1 MKRTLLIWAV
11 VLTGGAAGAQ
21 QPATPYDVVILGG
34 SVVDGTGSA
43 RFRAD
48 VATRGDRIVRVDRG
62 GLVATSGREV
72 VRADGLIVAPGFVD
86 QHAHIQTSIHAHPL
100 AENFTRQGITTIL
113 ASLHSGDQPYPL
125 ADYMAS
131 LKVAPNVGFYSGHS
145 WVRTKVIGLEN
156 RAPTAADLEQMR
168 GLVDEAM
175 KDGAL
180 GLSTGLLYVPANYAT
195 IEEVIELAK
204 VAARYGGIYVSHM
217 RDEAD
222 GLLDSVAETI
232 RVGREARLPVQI
244 QHHKAVG
251 KPQWGWSRK
260 TLAMIDAARA
270 EGLDVTLDMYP
281 YTASSTGSSVLFPQ
295 WALAGGQ
302 EEFAAR
308 IKDPATRA
316 RIEADMRAIFEKER
330 GGDDLSTIQIR
341 TLPSDRRYDGKT
353 LADLARDRG
362 LPNTAGSGIQLVIE
376 LQLKG
381 GFSAIYHSMQEEDV
395 VRIMKHPL
403 TMFDTDGDPVGFGMG
418 HPHPRSYG
426 TFPRVLGRY
435 VREMKVL
442 TLEEAVKRMTSMSM
456 DQIGQGE
463 RGRIAEG
470 AFADL
475 TIFDAATIADRATYT
490 DPHQYPAGIHHVIV
504 NGVPII
510 RSGALTGATPG
521 RVLKGPA
528 RTASEHSQETPRLTS
543 TSPELE
549 QRDQPV
555 TAEDLRILTKAAELL
570 KDESVWNRADDRQCE
585 DDEKTGKR
593 SLFCALQKACIDV
606 LGKYDHRRVALQEV
620 RFAVEDAT
628 RGQDFEHR
636 LRDFNNL
643 PTTRLADIKA
653 VLEVATGRVKS
664 RLKSQ

>member
-1 MKRTLLIWAV
+1 MKQALLICGIMMAV
-11 VLTGGAAGAQ
+11 AARAQ
-21 QPATPYDVVILGG
+21 QPATAPYDLVILGG
-34 SVVDGTGSA
+34 AVVDGTGAA

-48 VATRGDRIVRVDRG
+48 VAVRGDRIVRIDRD
-62 GLVATSGREV
+62 GLAATAGREV
-72 VRADGLIVAPGFVD
+72 LRADGLIVAPGFVD
-86 QHAHIQTSIHAHPL
+86 QHAHIQTTIHEHPL

-125 ADYMAS
+125 VDYMAS
-131 LKVAPNVGFYSGHS
+131 LKVAPNVGFFSGHS

-156 RAPTAADLEQMR
+156 RAPTAAELERMR

-180 GLSTGLLYVPANYAT
+180 GLSTGLLYVPANYAK

-204 VAARYGGIYVSHM
+204 VAARHNGIYVSHM

-222 GLLDSVAETI
+222 GLLNSVAETI
-232 RVGREARLPVQI
+232 RVGREAGLPVQI

-251 KPQWGWSRK
+251 KPQWGWSQK

-302 EEFAAR
+302 QAFAAR

-316 RIEADMRAIFEKER
+316 RIEADMRLIFEKER
-330 GGDDLSTIQIR
+330 GGDDLSNIQIR
-341 TLPSDRRYDGKT
+341 TLASDRRYDGKT
-353 LADLARDRG
+353 LADLARARG
-362 LPNTAGSGIQLVIE
+362 VPNTAASGIQLVIE

-403 TMFDTDGDPVGFGMG
+403 TMFDTDGDPVGFGVG

-435 VREMKVL
+435 VREMNVL

-456 DQIGQGE
+456 DQIGQRE

-475 TIFDAATIADRATYT
+475 TVFDAATIADRATYI

-510 RSGALTGATPG
+510 RSGSLTGATPG
-521 RVLKGPA
+521 RALKGPA
-528 RTASEHSQETPRLTS
+528 RVASATAAR
-543 TSPELE
+543 
-549 QRDQPV
+549 
-555 TAEDLRILTKAAELL
+555 
-570 KDESVWNRADDRQCE
+570 
-585 DDEKTGKR
+585 
-593 SLFCALQKACIDV
+593 
-606 LGKYDHRRVALQEV
+606 
-620 RFAVEDAT
+620 
-628 RGQDFEHR
+628 
-636 LRDFNNL
+636 
-643 PTTRLADIKA
+643 
-653 VLEVATGRVKS
+653 
-664 RLKSQ
+664 

>member
-1 MKRTLLIWAV
+1 MRIRLLICGV
-11 VLTGGAAGAQ
+11 VLVMGAAGAQ

-34 SVVDGTGSA
+34 TVVDGTGSA

-48 VATRGDRIVRVDRG
+48 VAIRGDRIVRVDRD
-62 GLVATSGREV
+62 GLVATAGREV
-72 VRADGLIVAPGFVD
+72 LRADGLIVAPGFVD

-131 LKVAPNVGFYSGHS
+131 LKVAPNVGFFSGHS

-156 RAPTAADLEQMR
+156 RAPTAAELDEMR

-180 GLSTGLLYVPANYAT
+180 GLSTGLLYVPANYAK

-222 GLLDSVAETI
+222 GLVDSVAETI

-251 KPQWGWSRK
+251 KPQWGWSQK
-260 TLAMIDAARA
+260 TLGMIDAARA

-295 WALAGGQ
+295 WALAGGP
-302 EEFAAR
+302 EAFAAR
-308 IKDPATRA
+308 IKDPAARA
-316 RIEADMRAIFEKER
+316 RIETDMRTIFEKER

-362 LPNTAGSGIQLVIE
+362 LPNTSASGIQLVIE

-381 GFSAIYHSMQEEDV
+381 GFSAIYHSMHEDDV
-395 VRIMKHPL
+395 VRIHL
-403 TMFDTDGDPVGFGMG
+403 FLHTSRD
-418 HPHPRSYG
+418 
-426 TFPRVLGRY
+426 FPRTVF
-435 VREMKVL
+435 
-442 TLEEAVKRMTSMSM
+442 EA
-456 DQIGQGE
+456 
-463 RGRIAEG
+463 
-470 AFADL
+470 
-475 TIFDAATIADRATYT
+475 
-490 DPHQYPAGIHHVIV
+490 
-504 NGVPII
+504 
-510 RSGALTGATPG
+510 
-521 RVLKGPA
+521 
-528 RTASEHSQETPRLTS
+528 
-543 TSPELE
+543 
-549 QRDQPV
+549 
-555 TAEDLRILTKAAELL
+555 
-570 KDESVWNRADDRQCE
+570 
-585 DDEKTGKR
+585 
-593 SLFCALQKACIDV
+593 
-606 LGKYDHRRVALQEV
+606 
-620 RFAVEDAT
+620 
-628 RGQDFEHR
+628 
-636 LRDFNNL
+636 
-643 PTTRLADIKA
+643 
-653 VLEVATGRVKS
+653 
-664 RLKSQ
+664 